1 MWLIAPSLRCSSL
14 YEQDEANVFAEPSVM
29 SVHVLPYLLQMAE
42 KYSQSSSLARSLN
55 SWAQDNAAQ
64 VVDGLAVCKEVQ
76 PGATLAC
83 QTPYTYSCIFVN
95 FQCYN
100 SIIYSFYSW
109 IIDPLMAGSPCGPPF
124 PQNPVWP
131 VDQGCLPP
139 PTTENI

>member
-1 MWLIAPSLRCSSL
+1 MWLIAPTLRCSSL

-64 VVDGLAVCKEVQ
+64 VVDSLAVCKEVQ

-83 QTPYTYSCIFVN
+83 QTQYTYSRIFVN
-95 FQCYN
+95 CQCYN
-100 SIIYSFYSW
+100 STIYSFYS
-109 IIDPLMAGSPCGPPF
+109 
-124 PQNPVWP
+124 
-131 VDQGCLPP
+131 
-139 PTTENI
+139 